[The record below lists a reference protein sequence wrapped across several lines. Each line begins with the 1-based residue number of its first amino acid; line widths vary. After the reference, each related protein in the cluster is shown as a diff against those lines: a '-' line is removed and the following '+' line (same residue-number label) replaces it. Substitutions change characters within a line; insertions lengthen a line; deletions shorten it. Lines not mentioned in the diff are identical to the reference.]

1 MKTLLPIT
9 FALLLVCASACGNS
23 QKTTNTTVQD
33 TTVRDS
39 SVVAES
45 DDEGIP
51 IDFDSTKVLKTTTVT
66 DRSGAELKQQANEQ
80 SKKLGRYTYGTRLEV
95 IEEND
100 KWYGVRD
107 RITRN
112 HTKDGQEIETTRW
125 EKVYVLKSKTGSMK
139 EITLVPGDLD
149 IISLWV
155 KNEKSE
161 YFENGK
167 QLKEYL
173 KIELIDKSLF
183 ESKKQTAVNFLL
195 ADTTKIQKK
204 NGVIE
209 LKTQNKTVRFTDKPD
224 AEEDMQI
231 FKYEGQIEALN
242 SYLISGS
249 YYESMDYRL
258 IDKTSGEE
266 KQVFGEFP
274 YISPDKKHIISIYAN
289 PYESTGDFELYTITD
304 KRIKQVISVSFKNWM
319 PAVDPGELF
328 WSNDGYI
335 YLTANHV
342 NSFWMENG
350 QLNNTYQYLRI
361 KVL

>member
-1 MKTLLPIT
+1 MKTLLQIT
-9 FALLLVCASACGNS
+9 FSLLLLSASGCGNS
-23 QKTTNTTVQD
+23 PKTNDKIVQD

-39 SVVAES
+39 LVQEN
-45 DDEGIP
+45 DEEGIP
-51 IDFDSTKVLKTTTVT
+51 IDFDKTNVLKTTTVT
-66 DRSGAELKQQANEQ
+66 DRSGAELKQHPNEQ

-95 IEEND
+95 IEETD
-100 KWYGVRD
+100 KWYGIRD

-112 HTKDGQEIETTRW
+112 YIENGQETETTRW

-139 EITLVPGDLD
+139 EITLVPADLD
-149 IISLWV
+149 IISLLE
-155 KNEKSE
+155 KNGKTE
-161 YFENGK
+161 YFEKGK

-183 ESKKQTAVNFLL
+183 DSKKQSAVDFFL
-195 ADTTKIQKK
+195 ADTTKIEKK

-209 LKTQNKTVRFTDKPD
+209 LKTPGKTVRFTDKPD

-231 FKYEGQIEALN
+231 FKYEGQIEFLN

-274 YISPDKKHIISIYAN
+274 YLSPDKKNIICIYAN

-304 KRIKQVISVSFKNWM
+304 KRIKRTMSVSFKNWM
-319 PAVDPGELF
+319 PAVNPGEMF
-328 WSNDGYI
+328 WSTDGYL
-335 YLTANHV
+335 YLTANHI
-342 NSFWMENG
+342 NSFWMEDG
-350 QLNNTYQYLRI
+350 QLNTSFQYLRI